1 MTKDETPAARAYRAL
16 NDLAWAEG
24 QSEPRL
30 FALTWLAAGRMV
42 ATGTAPKIEAV
53 DQLASSEAWGHLVSA
68 GFPLEA
74 LDLVPMHRQT
84 VLAQEM
90 GLRAQAA
97 GIVAELHRELGT
109 NSSWDILPS
118 LVKHSGRREFDGVG
132 MLVPELV
139 ALLLDLVGDPDGS
152 ELWIPFDFTGQLTI
166 EALRRGWKV
175 LAASPLSVWHVIPQ
189 LLMTIE
195 VGHPDNPKVRREV
208 DRDGHGRPVG
218 KANYALVM
226 PPFGL
231 QMKESRM
238 SMWDTSGGHSLDQY
252 ARSETW
258 AIHEFINRTNT
269 RAVFVAPQ
277 GVLFAKGQEQ
287 RLREYLL
294 HRGGECTELECV
306 IALPPGIFSAVAIA
320 GAVLVLNPGGH
331 ADEIR
336 MVDLGSGR
344 RSLLEAGDMV
354 GAGRELA
361 LGRAQTEKARFVRRD
376 EIEQNEYSF
385 APSRY
390 LLRVGNLGATAT
402 RLGDICMAMR
412 PPTIAKERTRFEA
425 VEVGQ
430 QDLGNWRPLNQATNK
445 SVFLKTEPKD
455 SVHIQPGDIVLSI
468 KGTVG
473 RTALMGGAAQERPT
487 VLSQSCLA
495 LRVDSSKVSPEYLL
509 MYLRSPHGQAQLE
522 GLQVGAG
529 VQHISPSTLLGSFL
543 VPVPPFEEQ
552 EGACADFERLCR
564 LEEQVEQLQQE
575 ITGLTQRRWPADIQ

>member
-30 FALTWLAAGRMV
+30 FALTWLAAARLV
-42 ATGTAPKIEAV
+42 ATGHAPKIAAV
-53 DQLASSEAWGHLVSA
+53 DQLASSEAWGHLVAA

-74 LDLVPMHRQT
+74 LDLVPMHRQA
-84 VLAQEM
+84 VMAQEM

-118 LVKHSGRREFDGVG
+118 LFKHSGRREFDGVG

-195 VGHPDNPKVRREV
+195 AGHPDNPQVRREV
-208 DRDGHGRPVG
+208 DRDGQGRPVG

-226 PPFGL
+226 PPFGM
-231 QMKESRM
+231 QVKESRM
-238 SMWDTSGGHSLDQY
+238 SMWDTSGGLSLDQY
-252 ARSETW
+252 ARSESW
-258 AIHEFINRTNT
+258 AIHEFMNRTNR

-287 RLREYLL
+287 RLREYLMN
-294 HRGGECTELECV
+294 RGGECTELESV
-306 IALPPGIFSAVAIA
+306 IALPPGVFSAASIA

-331 ADEIR
+331 TDAIR

-344 RSLLEAGDMV
+344 RSLLEAGEMV

-361 LGRAQTEKARFVRRD
+361 LGRTETDKARYVSRA

-390 LLRVGNLGATAT
+390 LRRVTDLGATAKP
-402 RLGDICMAMR
+402 LGDICTALR
-412 PPTIAKERTRFEA
+412 PPTTAKDSTPYEVA
-425 VEVGQ
+425 EVGL
-430 QDLGNWRPLNQATNK
+430 QDLTQWRPLNECIDKTVYLKGA
-445 SVFLKTEPKD
+445 SVD
-455 SVHIQPGDIVLSI
+455 SARLQPGDIVITI

-473 RTALMGGAAQERPT
+473 KAALMGEAVLQRPT
-487 VLSQSCLA
+487 VVSQSCLA
-495 LRVDSSKVSPEYLL
+495 LRVKSEKVNSQYLL

-529 VQHISPSTLLGSFL
+529 VKHISPSTLLSIFQ
-543 VPVPPFEEQ
+543 VPVPTIEEQ
-552 EGACADFERLCR
+552 HAACMDFERLCF
-564 LEEQVEQLQQE
+564 LEQEVEQLQHE
-575 ITGLTQRRWPADIQ
+575 ISKVASQRWPVQAL

>member
-42 ATGTAPKIEAV
+42 AIGHAPKIAAV
-53 DQLASSEAWGHLVSA
+53 DQLASSEAWGHLVAA

-84 VLAQEM
+84 VMAQEM

-195 VGHPDNPKVRREV
+195 VGHPDNPQVRREV

-231 QMKESRM
+231 QVKESRM
-238 SMWDTSGGHSLDQY
+238 SMWDTSGGLSSDQY
-252 ARSETW
+252 ARSESW
-258 AIHEFINRTNT
+258 AIYEFIKRTNR

-294 HRGGECTELECV
+294 NRGGECTELESV

-331 ADEIR
+331 AEAIH

-344 RSLLEAGDMV
+344 RSLLEAGEMV
-354 GAGRELA
+354 GTGRELA
-361 LGRAQTEKARFVRRD
+361 LGRAQNEKARWVSRA

-390 LLRVGNLGATAT
+390 LRRVADLGTTAT
-402 RLGDICMAMR
+402 RLGDICMALR
-412 PPTIAKERTRFEA
+412 PPTTVKELTPFSMG
-425 VEVGQ
+425 EVGL
-430 QDLGNWRPLNQATNK
+430 QDLTQWRPLNNVIEKT
-445 SVFLKTEPKD
+445 VHLKGVSKD
-455 SVHIQPGDIVLSI
+455 SVQLLPGDIVLSI

-473 RTALMGGAAQERPT
+473 RAALMGEAALQRPT
-487 VLSQSCLA
+487 VVSQSCLA
-495 LRVDSSKVSPEYLL
+495 LRVTSDRVSSDYLL

-529 VQHISPSTLLGSFL
+529 VKHISPSTLLNSL
-543 VPVPPFEEQ
+543 LIPVPAVEEQ
-552 EGACADFERLCR
+552 HATCLDFEKLCF
-564 LEEQVEQLQQE
+564 LEKEVEQLQRE
-575 ITGLTQRRWPADIQ
+575 IQKITSHRWPAETT